1 MFDLSIQTFLPQ
13 AVQYLQEAQP
23 TGIPNWRADR
33 PFEVTP
39 LAQGEYNLNF
49 LVGQGNFHWVLRVN
63 SRSEIGLSNPDQIT
77 YEYQT
82 LALLAPSGVAPQPYF
97 LDASLT
103 HLPYGVLGM
112 AYCPGEFL
120 DYRRDLSAAAQLMA
134 RYHQLQIPPEK
145 NHLIREVHPLT
156 QTLTHC
162 QEMLSVYLESDLAD
176 PDLSAYLRE
185 VLDWAETARQR
196 ETYFLRD
203 PWQCVINTD
212 VNNTNWILNRTAGTI
227 HLVDWDKPMWGD
239 PSHDLSHFRVPT
251 TTLWKTDQRLT
262 AEDQARMMAAY
273 QAAIADPHLRDTIE
287 ERTRLRDPF
296 NCLRAVAW
304 SAMAWVQ
311 YQRGEHLVKNPD
323 TFRKFQLYTDL
334 SFVRSIFDPYLQS

>member
-1 MFDLSIQTFLPQ
+1 MSDLSIQSFLPQ
-13 AVQYLQEAQP
+13 AVQYLRDAQP

-49 LVGQGNFHWVLRVN
+49 LVGQGSFHWVLRVN
-63 SRSEIGLSNPDQIT
+63 SRSEIGLSNPGQIT

-103 HLPYGVLGM
+103 HLPHGVLGM

-120 DYRRDLSAAAQLMA
+120 DYRRDLAAAARLMA
-134 RYHQLQIPPEK
+134 RYHQLQVPPEK
-145 NHLIREVHPLT
+145 NHLIREERPLT
-156 QTLTHC
+156 QILTHC
-162 QEMLSVYLESDLAD
+162 QAMLSVYLESDLAA

-262 AEDQARMMAAY
+262 AEDQARLMAVY
-273 QAAIADPHLRDTIE
+273 KSTLTNSHLRDTIE

-311 YQRGEHLVKNPD
+311 YQHGDHLIKNPD

-334 SFVRSIFDPYLQS
+334 SFVRSVFDPYLIT